1 MKITQENPNMLILE
15 NKNLLAIFIGVLFVV
30 FGIISFFLS
39 FKQNIFVALFFILFG
54 GLAIFFWKAIKI
66 VFDKTQGQIFISTKG
81 IFGAKEENYNFSDI
95 KEVSFREWEE
105 YEVVRDEHSYR
116 PQRMIEYN
124 LSLITNDGKEIVIS
138 SGGKG
143 GGGGISVFGS
153 FFAGRRPKTKEE
165 EIAEKIASFLNVPLN
180 KHEGRNN
187 PFSQIFQGGD
197 NQNTP
202 PSIPPQQSNF

>member
-105 YEVVRDEHSYR
+105 YEIVKDEHSYQPR
-116 PQRMIEYN
+116 RMVQHN
-124 LSLITNDGKEIVIS
+124 LSLITNDDKEIVIS
-138 SGGKG
+138 SGGKSG
-143 GGGGISVFGS
+143 SIFIFGK
-153 FFAGRRPKTKEE
+153 FFAGQRPKTKEE

-180 KHEGRNN
+180 KHEGEKN
-187 PFSQIFQGGD
+187 PLSQIFKGGD

-202 PSIPPQQSNF
+202 PSVPPQQSNF